1 MISQALIMVKNMT
14 KEFEEIPGKKIHWPK
29 RDTHPKDSPEC
40 GFDGTLCQTES
51 KSNTFYSS

>member
-1 MISQALIMVKNMT
+1 MYRGTT

-29 RDTHPKDSPEC
+29 RDSHPKDSPDC

-51 KSNTFYSS
+51 KLLTFFISLGIYMS

>member
-1 MISQALIMVKNMT
+1 MYRGTT

-29 RDTHPKDSPEC
+29 RETHPKDSPDC

-51 KSNTFYSS
+51 KPNTFYSS